1 MTSPESRLCLSRCT
15 VQTLLARTR
24 CQPWAWR
31 QPTLATVQC
40 GGKGK
45 AFEKPGPHDRFKA
58 GVRERA
64 RDMAQDRGHDP
75 RYQKI
80 VDTIEGVGPTPG
92 WKKRAKVDVTPYYVA
107 ALQGRT
113 PLHISS
119 GCSKCKGDGHSHS
132 TFCRTNPKDKEVDK
146 VARRAV
152 LKVVHSIAIEEAA
165 DQARRASVPPQH
177 SQRSFFLCASLS
189 VAVLLCCCAS
199 LRRR

>member
-1 MTSPESRLCLSRCT
+1 MHRADLACPYSLSA
-15 VQTLLARTR
+15 LGLA
-24 CQPWAWR
+24 A
-31 QPTLATVQC
+31 PTLATVQC

-165 DQARRASVPPQH
+165 DQARRASVPPQYF
-177 SQRSFFLCASLS
+177 SS
-189 VAVLLCCCAS
+189 
-199 LRRR
+199 